1 MFNQVPTLKEV
12 GVEENIVANK
22 NPLIIGGESVALEQ
36 MVLRLKAEEEAFLK
50 GLYRPLQARPDLLGP
65 PLALSA
71 AIAIGAIS
79 VRLYSNIAQVLLK
92 SDLII
97 IFFNLN
103 ADFIGRFTR
112 FLMKLTRDLPLR
124 GYT

>member
-97 IFFNLN
+97 IFLTKMQTLLEDSR
-103 ADFIGRFTR
+103 DF
-112 FLMKLTRDLPLR
+112 
-124 GYT
+124 

>member
-65 PLALSA
+65 PLVLSA

-79 VRLYSNIAQVLLK
+79 VRLYNNIAQVLLK
-92 SDLII
+92 NPI
-97 IFFNLN
+97 
-103 ADFIGRFTR
+103 
-112 FLMKLTRDLPLR
+112 
-124 GYT
+124 